1 MTVVFRPLF
10 HLKGVELGAL
20 SQAATASAKTTP
32 ALFEFGT
39 GFLPP
44 ETGAPKGA

>member
-1 MTVVFRPLF
+1 MNRDSLCSEAPNSLR
-10 HLKGVELGAL
+10 AL
-20 SQAATASAKTTP
+20 LRSA

-44 ETGAPKGA
+44 ETGALKRA